1 MHFDIWTTGVAAL
14 SVECLILGV
23 FEDGELTEE
32 ARAVDSA
39 AAGRLAALLA
49 RGDFSGKTGETLLV
63 TAIFPAPRPRG
74 ALLTGLGAK
83 KSYNRK
89 AWRRACA
96 AAISAVARTRITSVA
111 LAVARPPA
119 KELDDYYFG
128 RAAVEITSAALYQVN
143 DLKTAKKPKP
153 AALASLIAGPVR
165 RAGAAAAGR
174 GIAHGTAIAAAMAV
188 QRDLANLPANV
199 CTPSYLAERS
209 RALAK
214 SHPTVKVTVLDEAA
228 IRREKMGC
236 LLAVTQ

>member
-1 MHFDIWTTGVAAL
+1 
-14 SVECLILGV
+14 
-23 FEDGELTEE
+23 
-32 ARAVDSA
+32 VDSA
-39 AAGRLAALLA
+39 TAGRLAALLA

-63 TAIFPAPRPRG
+63 TDLSGTRAAR

-83 KSYNRK
+83 KSYGRK

-153 AALASLIAGPVR
+153 AGLASVIAGPVR
-165 RAGAAAAGR
+165 RSGAAAARR
-174 GIAHGTAIAAAMAV
+174 GIAHGSAIATAMAV

-236 LLAVTQ
+236 LLAVTQGSDEPPRFIVI